1 MHPSACGVC
10 LLSAPGS
17 ASTRSQDLS
26 PSKLATDNSSDICL
40 SNIVTLGVVGRRKQ
54 PSHFQISQLKE
65 SELEGG
71 RGGRQFMSS
80 HRATQQLVHSS
91 LKSGTNQVVLKINNL
106 LGYLYEIPFD
116 PQRQGNDQ
124 NGDSSGRWCQPT
136 ADCKD
141 QHRALCSRDQVGT
154 LDGDLC
160 RRFPQKYFFLQHIDF
175 VSAQKGREAR
185 RVYSL
190 QCTGQTESWFT
201 SESNFP
207 GRFCLSTR
215 SPELEVG
222 EEGEFYLIEMHQPP
236 FSENFVL
243 TN

>member
-71 RGGRQFMSS
+71 RGGRQLMSS
-80 HRATQQLVHSS
+80 HRATQQLVQNSGNQEPIKWS
-91 LKSGTNQVVLKINNL
+91 LKSAICQVYLYGISGSRNRLIRRDREKIRMATHLGDGASRQPTVKINIEHFVPETRQEHWMGICEGDFPKNTFSSIL
-106 LGYLYEIPFD
+106 ILSQHKG
-116 PQRQGNDQ
+116 QRSKEDV
-124 NGDSSGRWCQPT
+124 
-136 ADCKD
+136 
-141 QHRALCSRDQVGT
+141 L
-154 LDGDLC
+154 
-160 RRFPQKYFFLQHIDF
+160 
-175 VSAQKGREAR
+175 
-185 RVYSL
+185 
-190 QCTGQTESWFT
+190 TGSWFT

-207 GRFCLSTR
+207 GRFCSSTR

-222 EEGEFYLIEMHQPP
+222 EEGELYLIEKHQPP